1 MDWYAWAGQRYS
13 ATDESVYIELENNTL
28 TVVEHF
34 IYPQVDESNPAYSMS
49 GKEMILK
56 TIYTK

>member
-1 MDWYAWAGQRYS
+1 MLGRDQRYS
-13 ATDESVYIELENNTL
+13 TTDESMYIELDNNTL
-28 TVVEHF
+28 TMVEYF
-34 IYPQVDESNPAYSMS
+34 TYPEVDEDNPAYSMS